1 MTAPQAREDSATV
14 NSTATA
20 PEQDLPVLEFADGI
34 PGFPAATR
42 FVLVRLDESGT
53 VLDLQCVDDP
63 SARFVVVPSLAFFPE
78 YAPEVDDVTARR
90 LGLAG
95 DAGADADPLVLLVV
109 TVGATLA
116 ESTANLM
123 APIVVNTQ
131 ARVAAQVVLDDLSL
145 PLRAPLA
152 A

>member
-1 MTAPQAREDSATV
+1 MSVTHHDT
-14 NSTATA
+14 
-20 PEQDLPVLEFADGI
+20 DLPVLEFADGI

-42 FVLVRLDESGT
+42 FVLVRLDESGL
-53 VLDLQCVDDP
+53 VLDLQSVDDP
-63 SARFVVVPSLAFFPE
+63 AARFVVVPSVAFFPE
-78 YAPEVDDVTARR
+78 YAPEIDDVTAGR
-90 LGLAG
+90 LGLA
-95 DAGADADPLVLLVV
+95 DADTADGGPLVLLVV

-123 APIVVNTQ
+123 APIVVNTAAQ
-131 ARVAAQVVLDDLSL
+131 TAAQVVLDDPSL

>member
-1 MTAPQAREDSATV
+1 MMSVLTRGDDV
-14 NSTATA
+14 TATHDDT
-20 PEQDLPVLEFADGI
+20 DLPVLEFADGI

-42 FVLVRLDESGT
+42 FVLVRLDDSGL
-53 VLDLQCVDDP
+53 VLDLQSVDDP
-63 SARFVVVPSLAFFPE
+63 SARFVVVPSVAFFPE
-78 YAPEVDDVTARR
+78 YAPEIDDVTAGR

-95 DAGADADPLVLLVV
+95 ADTAEGGPLVLLVV

-123 APIVVNTQ
+123 APIVVNTAAQ
-131 ARVAAQVVLDDLSL
+131 TAAQVVLDDPSL

>member
-1 MTAPQAREDSATV
+1 MMRVLTRGDDVSVTPDDI
-14 NSTATA
+14 
-20 PEQDLPVLEFADGI
+20 DLPVLEFADGI

-42 FVLVRLDESGT
+42 FVLVRLDESGL
-53 VLDLQCVDDP
+53 VLDLQSLDDP
-63 SARFVVVPSLAFFPE
+63 SARFVVVPSVAFFPD
-78 YAPEVDDVTARR
+78 YAPEIDDLTADR
-90 LGLAG
+90 LGLSGLDTSEAG
-95 DAGADADPLVLLVV
+95 PLVLLVV

-123 APIVVNTQ
+123 APIVVNTAAQ
-131 ARVAAQVVLDDLSL
+131 TAAQVVLDDPSL